1 MCSFFKQIKV
11 PFVAIL
17 TTFLFAPALVQAQLE
32 PSIKSAGA
40 DLANFPN
47 SAFTLPQGQAYVEV
61 SPVNY
66 SGSNASSPSQYSA
79 GYLLRYGLFDDLELR
94 LMSSGITVIDDAQ
107 KTSGMAAQTFDFKWH
122 LVDANEES
130 NLPAVG
136 LEFALQTNLASRAF
150 QGGTNPSLSLNFDQ
164 RLPYEIDFEY
174 NLGFVS
180 QQTELGQSQYQL
192 ALSWAFQR
200 EIISDVAVFV
210 NGYTNT
216 ANGLTTSAIGGGAQ
230 WVPIERLA
238 LFANVSGGVT
248 KTTPSIYSLI
258 GFAIAF

>member
-1 MCSFFKQIKV
+1 M
-11 PFVAIL
+11 AIM
-17 TTFLFAPALVQAQLE
+17 TTFLFAPALVQAQSE

-47 SAFTLPQGQAYVEV
+47 SAFTLPEGQAYVEI

-107 KTSGMAAQTFDFKWH
+107 KTSGMSAQTFDFKWH

-136 LEFALQTNLASRAF
+136 LEFALQTNLASRTF

-174 NLGFVS
+174 NLGFIS

-216 ANGLTTSAIGGGAQ
+216 ANGLTTSAIGCGAQ

-248 KTTPSIYSLI
+248 KTTPSIYTLI
-258 GFAIAF
+258 GFAVAF

>member
-1 MCSFFKQIKV
+1 MRDFLIKKNLSSV
-11 PFVAIL
+11 LGVMA
-17 TTFLFAPALVQAQLE
+17 FLLGQSPSYAQSE

-47 SAFTLPQGQAYVEV
+47 SAFTLPEGQAYVEV

-66 SGSNASSPSQYSA
+66 SGSSANAPSQYSA

-107 KTSGMAAQTFDFKWH
+107 KTTGMSAQTFDFKWH
-122 LVDANEES
+122 LADANEEML
-130 NLPAVG
+130 LPAVG

-164 RLPYEIDFEY
+164 RLPYEIDIEY

-180 QQTELGQSQYQL
+180 QQNEVGQSQYQL
-192 ALSWAFQR
+192 ALSWAIQR
-200 EIISDVAVFV
+200 EIVTDVAVFA

-216 ANGLTTSAIGGGAQ
+216 ANGLTTSAIGAGLQ
-230 WVPIERLA
+230 WIPVERLA

-248 KTTPSIYSLI
+248 KTTPSVFSLV
-258 GFAIAF
+258 GFAVAF

>member
-1 MCSFFKQIKV
+1 MHSFFIKKKSSV
-11 PFVAIL
+11 VAIL
-17 TTFLFAPALVQAQLE
+17 TVFFLAQPFSYAQSE

-94 LMSSGITVIDDAQ
+94 LMSSGITVVDDAQ
-107 KTSGMAAQTFDFKWH
+107 KTTGMSAQTFDFKWH
-122 LVDANEES
+122 LIDADEES

-200 EIISDVAVFV
+200 EIVTDVAVFV

-230 WVPIERLA
+230 WIPIERLA

-258 GFAIAF
+258 GFAVAF

>member
-1 MCSFFKQIKV
+1 MHSFFIQKNSSV
-11 PFVAIL
+11 VAIL
-17 TTFLFAPALVQAQLE
+17 TVFFLAQTSSYAQSE

-107 KTSGMAAQTFDFKWH
+107 KTTGMSAQTFDFKWH
-122 LVDANEES
+122 LMDANEES
-130 NLPAVG
+130 NLP
-136 LEFALQTNLASRAF
+136 ALQTNLASRAF

-200 EIISDVAVFV
+200 EIVTDVAVFV

-248 KTTPSIYSLI
+248 KTTPSIYSLV
-258 GFAIAF
+258 GFAVAF

>member
-1 MCSFFKQIKV
+1 MT
-11 PFVAIL
+11 IL
-17 TTFLFAPALVQAQLE
+17 TVFFLAQPFSYAQSE

-94 LMSSGITVIDDAQ
+94 LMSSGITVVDDAQ
-107 KTSGMAAQTFDFKWH
+107 KTTGMSAQTFDFKWH
-122 LVDANEES
+122 LIDADEES

-200 EIISDVAVFV
+200 EIVTDVAVFV

-230 WVPIERLA
+230 WIPIERLA

-248 KTTPSIYSLI
+248 KTTPSIYSLV
-258 GFAIAF
+258 GFAVAF

>member
-1 MCSFFKQIKV
+1 M
-11 PFVAIL
+11 AIL
-17 TTFLFAPALVQAQLE
+17 TTFLFAPALVQAQSE

-192 ALSWAFQR
+192 SLSWAFQR

-230 WVPIERLA
+230 WIPIERLA

-258 GFAIAF
+258 GFAVAF